1 MYYEYKEWGNTV
13 VVILLNNTDEE
24 RELANANPLRYR
36 GYYLD
41 RETGYYYL
49 QSRYYDP
56 SICRFINA
64 DSYENVGDD
73 YAFSV
78 NLFAYCLN
86 NPILL
91 SDKKGTDPLIYVYV
105 LYDPDDFSR
114 QATHE
119 KTYWEKN
126 LRYRVVTKKA
136 IGNKSEF
143 INYWNKTIKQDSIV
157 SLIFHGSPAHIRTT
171 SDNFKSGDVN
181 KLNNKRVSQLRIL
194 ACNCGHKDVKNNIA
208 KQIKKRISKTKTI
221 FAMDGSVSY
230 YPKGHYYEY
239 KYYKPRLS
247 TNQASYYKYVK
258 AKTYRDA
265 NGRTHSYLRSP
276 TGLYKI

>member
-1 MYYEYKEWGNTV
+1 MLTNIYKICTINIT
-13 VVILLNNTDEE
+13 
-24 RELANANPLRYR
+24 NANPLRYH

-41 RETGYYYL
+41 SETGYYYL

-64 DSYENVGDD
+64 DSCENVGDD

-78 NLFAYCLN
+78 NLFAYCSN

-136 IGNKSEF
+136 IRNKREF
-143 INYWNKTIKQDSIV
+143 ISYWNKTIKQDSIV

-208 KQIKKRISKTKTI
+208 KQIKKKN
-221 FAMDGSVSY
+221 F
-230 YPKGHYYEY
+230 
-239 KYYKPRLS
+239 
-247 TNQASYYKYVK
+247 
-258 AKTYRDA
+258 
-265 NGRTHSYLRSP
+265 
-276 TGLYKI
+276 

>member
-1 MYYEYKEWGNTV
+1 MLTNIYKICTIN
-13 VVILLNNTDEE
+13 IIK
-24 RELANANPLRYR
+24 ANPLRYR

-41 RETGYYYL
+41 SETGYYYL

-64 DSYENVGDD
+64 DSCENVGDD

-114 QATHE
+114 QVTHE

-136 IGNKSEF
+136 IRNKREF
-143 INYWNKTIKQDSIV
+143 ISYWNKTIKQDSIV

-247 TNQASYYKYVK
+247 TNQVSYYKYVK